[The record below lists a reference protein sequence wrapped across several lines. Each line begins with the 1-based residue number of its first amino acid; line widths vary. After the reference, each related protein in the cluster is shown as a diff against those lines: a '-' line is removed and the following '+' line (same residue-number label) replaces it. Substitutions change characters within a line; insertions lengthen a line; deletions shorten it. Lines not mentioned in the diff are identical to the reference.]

1 MKTTSHRLLI
11 VALITGF
18 LTCLPVSTQAEVS
31 ADRIWKDVP
40 ESSITLVGERRTVP
54 TDYRSVAVDR
64 TALDALLY
72 ETPMEQSSAA
82 LAREVVLTMPLPAGG
97 FGRFR
102 IEEAPI
108 MAPELASAYPE
119 IKTYRGQ
126 GLDEPSATLRFSV
139 TPHGFH
145 GQILSASG
153 RVFLDPY
160 SVGDQSHLVVYF
172 TRDLRAGEDLA
183 WTCRVDA
190 PLSELRPETRQ
201 PTGLPVD
208 LRSYR
213 LALAATGEYTAF
225 HGGTV
230 QAGLAAQV
238 VAMNRVNGV
247 YETEV
252 AIRMVLIPNNDLI
265 VYTDGATDPYSNSN
279 GGAML
284 GQNQTNLDA
293 VIGDANYDIGHVFST
308 GGGGV
313 AFLRVPCK
321 SGSKARGVTGLSS
334 PIGDFFYIDF
344 VAHEMGHQWG
354 GNHTFNGNSGN
365 CSGGNRNG
373 STFEQCDPLG
383 SWDQVVQ

>member
-1 MKTTSHRLLI
+1 MKTASHRLLI
-11 VALITGF
+11 VALVTGF

-160 SVGDQSHLVVYF
+160 SVGDQSQS
-172 TRDLRAGEDLA
+172 G
-183 WTCRVDA
+183 
-190 PLSELRPETRQ
+190 
-201 PTGLPVD
+201 GLLCPRSSSWGGLGVD
-208 LRSYR
+208 LPRRRSAFR
-213 LALAATGEYTAF
+213 LEARDPTA
-225 HGGTV
+225 HRIACRSAYLPSCPG
-230 QAGLAAQV
+230 
-238 VAMNRVNGV
+238 RH
-247 YETEV
+247 
-252 AIRMVLIPNNDLI
+252 R
-265 VYTDGATDPYSNSN
+265 
-279 GGAML
+279 
-284 GQNQTNLDA
+284 
-293 VIGDANYDIGHVFST
+293 
-308 GGGGV
+308 
-313 AFLRVPCK
+313 
-321 SGSKARGVTGLSS
+321 
-334 PIGDFFYIDF
+334 
-344 VAHEMGHQWG
+344 
-354 GNHTFNGNSGN
+354 
-365 CSGGNRNG
+365 
-373 STFEQCDPLG
+373 
-383 SWDQVVQ
+383 